1 MAKKYDVLGLG
12 NSIVDILSRVDEEFL
27 SENNINKGIMTLVD
41 ENMAE
46 DVYGKMPNTAE
57 SSGGSAANT
66 VAGIASLGGTPA
78 FIGRVRNDSL
88 GESFAKDLNSNGV
101 KFDTAPA
108 TEGKKT
114 ARCMILVTP
123 DAERSMLT
131 FLGACTQ
138 LDESDIDEEL
148 IKQSQ
153 VIYIEGYLWDEPNAI
168 SAIKKAIKIAQEND
182 VKVAF
187 TLSDPFCV
195 GRHKKAFAELLSDI
209 DILFANEEEA
219 KMLFGDATPSGCK
232 IIAATKGAEGAV
244 IYVNGEATEVPTT
257 PAANL
262 VDTTGAGD
270 LFAAGFLFGFTQ
282 GKDLA
287 ECAKLGNA
295 AAGEIVQQLGARP
308 QSSLKKL
315 AA

>member
-1 MAKKYDVLGLG
+1 M
-12 NSIVDILSRVDEEFL
+12 DILSRVDEEFL
-27 SENNINKGIMTLVD
+27 TANEINKGIMTLVG
-41 ENMAE
+41 EEQAE
-46 DVYGKMPNTAE
+46 AIYEKMKTRAE

-66 VAGIASLGGTPA
+66 VAGIASLGGKPA
-78 FIGRVRNDSL
+78 FIGRVRNDAL
-88 GESFAKDLNSNGV
+88 GESFAKDLNSIGV
-101 KFDTAPA
+101 SYETAAA

-148 IKQSQ
+148 IKDSN

-168 SAIKKAIKIAQEND
+168 AGIKKAIKIARENG
-182 VKVAF
+182 VKTSF

-195 GRHKKAFAELLSDI
+195 GRHKAAFLELLPEI

-219 KMLFGDATPSGCK
+219 KMLFGDEINSPCEITA
-232 IIAATKGAEGAV
+232 ITKGAAGAQV
-244 IYVNGEATEVPTT
+244 ISAAGTIDVATTDVE
-257 PAANL
+257 NL

-270 LFAAGFLFGFTQ
+270 LFAAGFLHAYAQGFT
-282 GKDLA
+282 LE
-287 ECAKLGNA
+287 ECAQLGNK
-295 AAGEIVQQLGARP
+295 AAGEIIQQLGARP
-308 QSSLKKL
+308 QKTLKDL